1 MVGRDLGYPAAREPH
16 NDDAPLE
23 AYAFP
28 REVEHIPPHRIEDD
42 VRPAPVGCLFDDVDE
57 VFLFVVHRDVGPE
70 LPADFDLLCTPGR
83 RDHARTGRHRKLY
96 GRRTHAPSAHRQ
108 VDAIADLHD
117 GTRNLCPGSKG
128 KRRPLLVLAP
138 AQEDVE
144 EVQGRR
150 LDFDDDLTGA
160 WLWLFYLLQQE
171 GTFRVSEL
179 VHLPGAHHGPPFHSR
194 YGNPSL
200 PCPFCRL
207 PGYLTATHDNRL
219 AGGHVVGGRGEEAT
233 SPFRAFGHLK
243 RCVGMSSSILYS
255 DFSMRPSLVFVGT
268 ASIHFH

>member
-42 VRPAPVGCLFDDVDE
+42 VRPAPLGCLFDDVDE
-57 VFLFVVHRDVGPE
+57 VFLFLVHRDFGPE

-96 GRRTHAPSAHRQ
+96 GRRAHAPSARMHK
-108 VDAIADLHD
+108 D
-117 GTRNLCPGSKG
+117 G
-128 KRRPLLVLAP
+128 LAFGEVRSP
-138 AQEDVE
+138 VDVE

-160 WLWLFYLLQQE
+160 WLWLLYLLQQE

-179 VHLPGAHHGPPFHSR
+179 VYLPGAHHGPPFHSR

-207 PGYLTATHDNRL
+207 PGCLAATHDNRV
-219 AGGHVVGGRGEEAT
+219 AGGHVVGGRGEEVT
-233 SPFRAFGHLK
+233 TPFRAFGHLK
-243 RCVGMSSSILYS
+243 RCMRMSSSILSS